1 MIQELEQQT
10 EEKLR
15 REHLLASLLRD
26 DAVVSRQMHI
36 AVDLENALELDNRLD
51 DGSGHETKKLAKRAG
66 ALRSLRHTVQAP
78 ILDEALVDDD
88 VHVVSRLSGLTQ
100 LLDANVKEEEY
111 PCH

>member
-36 AVDLENALELDNRLD
+36 AVDIDNALELDNRLD
-51 DGSGHETKKLAKRAG
+51 DGRDMKPKSLPSALA
-66 ALRSLRHTVQAP
+66 
-78 ILDEALVDDD
+78 
-88 VHVVSRLSGLTQ
+88 LSGGKLSKLQYSTRR
-100 LLDANVKEEEY
+100 L
-111 PCH
+111 